1 MARLFHFPLDPLCR
15 RIRLALAEYG
25 RDSELV
31 EERPWEGRAEFLDRN
46 PAGLLPI
53 FEDDD
58 GTQAAGIEAVG
69 EYLDETR
76 AGPARSLYGTSPA
89 ERAETRRLIAWFDQK
104 FHGEVSAPLIAEKVV
119 RRHLP
124 REAGDG
130 TGAAGAGINPG
141 PSQLYR
147 RPGRKPQLARRKRA
161 QCGRPGGGGASVGS
175 GLSRRRAMGGK
186 RRRQGLVSADQVATV
201 VPAAPRRSD
210 PGHLT
215 PARLC
220 GSRFLRRRARRHRR
234 PSNRGSRRKRG
245 RLAWHRPE
253 SPVSTM
259 MRRRR
264 GGSTASSL
272 PISMATWHGSARLR
286 RAGARRPLC
295 GRKR

>member
-25 RDSELV
+25 RDAELV

-76 AGPARSLYGTSPA
+76 AGRARSLYGTSPA

-124 REAGDG
+124 REAGG
-130 TGAAGAGINPG
+130 G
-141 PSQLYR
+141 P
-147 RPGRKPQLARRKRA
+147 PEMGP
-161 QCGRPGGGGASVGS
+161 V
-175 GLSRRRAMGGK
+175 RRALASIRAHLNYIGVLAESRNWLAGSE
-186 RRRQGLVSADQVATV
+186 LSAADLAAAAHLSAVDYLGD
-201 VPAAPRRSD
+201 VPWEENADAKAWYQRIKS
-210 PGHLT
+210 
-215 PARLC
+215 
-220 GSRFLRRRARRHRR
+220 R
-234 PSNRGSRRKRG
+234 PSF
-245 RLAWHRPE
+245 
-253 SPVSTM
+253 
-259 MRRRR
+259 
-264 GGSTASSL
+264 
-272 PISMATWHGSARLR
+272 
-286 RAGARRPLC
+286 RPLL
-295 GRKR
+295 GDQIRGISPPRAYADLDF